1 VLEAEMEEMRRE
13 KRCEVVE
20 SVRRCVADMLQTQSD
35 AHGELE
41 VEVKRLGQHV
51 TGLRQDVAQVTQKL
65 TDLLLLTRWVVIT
78 VILIVCENGALYLN

>member
-1 VLEAEMEEMRRE
+1 MEEMRRE

-51 TGLRQDVAQVTQKL
+51 TGLRQDVAQLTQKL
-65 TDLLLLTRWVVIT
+65 TDLLLTRCVVIT